1 MPHDCKVHCC
11 HGHSEHGG
19 DKDLSGQSMAG
30 GAFAERHCRGPGQQ
44 PYGPGTNKTNQ
55 YGRIEHLHFIRAP
68 APQSF
73 TWRHWLL
80 HLLRESAD
88 LGSMPEVAVWTTG
101 T

>member
-1 MPHDCKVHCC
+1 M
-11 HGHSEHGG
+11 
-19 DKDLSGQSMAG
+19 
-30 GAFAERHCRGPGQQ
+30 
-44 PYGPGTNKTNQ
+44 TNQ

-101 T
+101 TSHNARFNLTQCGLFVARSVRFVMFRFYSKMIVLLL